1 MQNNDNI
8 NWRELVTSYASYEG
22 RLSDFCNLNNVSK
35 NQLYYYRKKFKN
47 ETDVQFHAISM
58 KEEKSK
64 REITIAPAKKLDVR
78 FEIGAAKIYIPA
90 NEIAII
96 DRIVKELLTN
106 V

>member
-1 MQNNDNI
+1 MQNNENI

-22 RLSDFCNLNNVSK
+22 RLSDFCNIHNVSK
-35 NQLYYYRKKFKN
+35 NQLYYYRKKFEN

-64 REITIAPAKKLDVR
+64 REITIAPSKKLDVR
-78 FEIGAAKIYIPA
+78 FEIGATKIYIPA
-90 NEIAII
+90 NEIVII
-96 DRIVKELLTN
+96 DRIIKELLTN

>member
-1 MQNNDNI
+1 MQNNENI
-8 NWRELVTSYASYEG
+8 NWRELIASYASYEG
-22 RLSDFCNLNNVSK
+22 RVSDFCNLNNISK

-47 ETDVQFHAISM
+47 ETDIQFHAISM
-58 KEEKSK
+58 KEETSK

-78 FEIGAAKIYIPA
+78 FEIGAAKIYIPT